1 MANLN
6 KVILMGNVTKNPEVR
21 YIPGSGTPV
30 AKFGIAV
37 NKKYKSGDETKE
49 DTLFVDVAAFARTAE
64 IVGEYVTKG
73 DPILIEGELK
83 LQTWEQNGEKKS
95 KHEVRANNIQMLGS
109 KKTTKNE
116 NKTDENDIPF

>member
-21 YIPGSGTPV
+21 YIPSSGTPV